1 MDLSDITAL
10 GPLLTKVCSDGDM
23 KGCVVNSLLVLLD
36 QLGMYLTSLSALGNS
51 NLGYVPMNLGKAYFY
66 SQPKSRL
73 GLDEVNSLT
82 YYVVVELPV
91 IYV

>member
-10 GPLLTKVCSDGDM
+10 GPLLTKVCSDGDT
-23 KGCVVNSLLVLLD
+23 KGYVVNSLLVLD
-36 QLGMYLTSLSALGNS
+36 QLGMYLTSLSAFCNS
-51 NLGYVPMNLGKAYFY
+51 NLGYVPVNLGKAYFY
-66 SQPKSRL
+66 SQPKSCL

-82 YYVVVELPV
+82 YYVVVELSV